1 VSALINS
8 GVSYYSRKYIGLNIE
23 HLKDVSYW
31 TEAGIYLAVAFPI
44 LFYEKHKEGVP
55 FWENVRH
62 NIRFGVTGA
71 ALSWTVYQRARGAL
85 AEEIG
90 KETGVNWEISSPAS
104 QLTLMFPFAFAM
116 ALLRKPMG
124 YATDKTSEY
133 IVETG
138 LKIKNGT
145 RYVKTMSKRRITK
158 KINEL
163 KG

>member
-1 VSALINS
+1 
-8 GVSYYSRKYIGLNIE
+8 
-23 HLKDVSYW
+23 
-31 TEAGIYLAVAFPI
+31 
-44 LFYEKHKEGVP
+44 
-55 FWENVRH
+55 
-62 NIRFGVTGA
+62 
-71 ALSWTVYQRARGAL
+71 
-85 AEEIG
+85 
-90 KETGVNWEISSPAS
+90 
-104 QLTLMFPFAFAM
+104 M